1 MFITIIEI
9 HACAISSDVLIILAL
24 LFKCVTTALI
34 AIVMPHL
41 KSIAFIPAA
50 TDLQPSVNIARV
62 RMVAH
67 IVPSPAASFVEL
79 ATCFTR
85 LAPTFFNL
93 SLNSILFATVTPSFV
108 TFGAP

>member
-67 IVPSPAASFVEL
+67 VVPAQKKIIVNKHNLIHRTSSL
-79 ATCFTR
+79 KNINQ
-85 LAPTFFNL
+85 LSYQSQMITF
-93 SLNSILFATVTPSFV
+93 P
-108 TFGAP
+108 